1 MPKKLYEDVPDGYP
15 VCLHG
20 DCPLAEDC
28 LHRLAYH
35 VLIGQSDILRV
46 VNPNHCVKD
55 QSCPYFRSAVPV
67 RCACGFTAMQQN
79 MLPGQ
84 YRTFMAILV
93 ERFGRN
99 SYYERRR
106 GGHPSFAAGARR
118 RAGCLARGRGCRKRW
133 ISTGTRRRCV
143 GTNRIV
149 LCGEHLSTLR
159 QVLEY
164 FPQSTK
170 S

>member
-55 QSCPYFRSAVPV
+55 HGCPYFRSATPV

-99 SYYERRR
+99 SYYERA
-106 GGHPSFAAGARR
+106 GGTSLFRR
-118 RAGCLARGRGCRKRW
+118 RSKTSCRVPCARPECRKRW
-133 ISTGTRRRCV
+133 IPTGTRRRCV

-164 FPQSTK
+164 FPQSTN

>member
-15 VCLHG
+15 VCLRG

-55 QSCPYFRSAVPV
+55 HGCPYFRSATPV

-106 GGHPSFAAGARR
+106 GDILLSPQEQDVVQGALREAG
-118 RAGCLARGRGCRKRW
+118 
-133 ISTGTRRRCV
+133 V
-143 GTNRIV
+143 Q
-149 LCGEHLSTLR
+149 ETLDFDR
-159 QVLEY
+159 YEEKVCWYE
-164 FPQSTK
+164 
-170 S
+170 

>member
-1 MPKKLYEDVPDGYP
+1 MPKKLYEDVPDGYT
-15 VCLHG
+15 VCFHG

-35 VLIGQSDILRV
+35 VLIRQSDILRV

-55 QSCPYFRSAVPV
+55 HGCPYFRSATPV

-106 GGHPSFAAGARR
+106 GDILLSPQEQDVVQGALREAG
-118 RAGCLARGRGCRKRW
+118 
-133 ISTGTRRRCV
+133 V
-143 GTNRIV
+143 Q
-149 LCGEHLSTLR
+149 ETLDFDR
-159 QVLEY
+159 YEEKVCWYE
-164 FPQSTK
+164 
-170 S
+170 